1 MQAARRL
8 YLYVM
13 SGITLGVIATGLV
26 LLLRVALDGLFPDP
40 FEGDG
45 GSYDN
50 SRDQLSQAIAMLGVG
65 TPVWAVHWWL
75 IQRALRVDRPERD
88 AERGSEIRAIYITGI
103 LLISLLVWV
112 PNAVSLLQWITASL
126 LNLVPD
132 YSYSDPLGAATAGLA
147 GLAIWLYHG
156 LVRRRDLTSGPVA
169 GPAAWIPRL
178 YLYGVTVGALFTALA
193 TVDSIVTSLLVPDD
207 FGFESGYTSYYLI
220 QQVLTAIAWALVWL
234 GHWRYAGRL
243 TGHSDWRGAEE
254 RVSRTRV
261 SALLVVIVGAFVA
274 ALGDVAEAGASA
286 IRQVL
291 PVVDAGANSQMRFVV
306 ASLITTVP
314 WVIAWYWHVR
324 ALRREPAAVD
334 PLRALHQERLVSHA
348 IAAAGLGMGAAGA
361 GWFLG
366 LALDALLGGQRT
378 ASDPEGLRFQLSQ
391 WLPIA
396 VLGLAVWVWSWRRV
410 VARRRADPPGESN
423 STIRRTFLYLTLGVA
438 LVAALAAA
446 VVILYRFVGLVIDAS
461 VQGYLASELSTPLG
475 VLAAAGVVLAYH
487 GLALRSD
494 QRLVAGTVTDTP
506 DAPDAPGASR
516 VGTVGTG
523 ERPTSS
529 AGGSPPSPAAG
540 SSEAVVVA
548 VRRRA
553 LALVGP
559 EDELDAALASA
570 RAALPPGIEIVGT
583 EP

>member
-8 YLYVM
+8 YLYLM
-13 SGITLGVIATGLV
+13 SGITLAVIATGLV
-26 LLLRVALDGLFPDP
+26 LLLRVALDGFFPDP

-50 SRDQLSQAIAMLGVG
+50 SREQLSQAIAMLGVG

-75 IQRALRVDRPERD
+75 VQRGLRAGRPERD

-103 LLISLLVWV
+103 MLISLLIWV
-112 PNAVSLLQWITASL
+112 PNAVSLLQWLTGSL
-126 LNLVPD
+126 LKVLPEF
-132 YSYSDPLGAATAGLA
+132 SYIDPLGAATAGLA
-147 GLAIWLYHG
+147 GFVIWLYHG
-156 LVRRRDLTSGPVA
+156 LVRRRDLASGPVA

-178 YLYGVTVGALFTALA
+178 YLYGVAVAALFTALA

-234 GHWRYAGRL
+234 GHWWYAGRL
-243 TGHSDWRGAEE
+243 TSHADWRGVEE

-261 SALLVVIVGAFVA
+261 SAFLVVIVGTFIA

-286 IRQVL
+286 IRQVF
-291 PVVDAGANSQMRFVV
+291 PVEVGANTPARFVV
-306 ASLITTVP
+306 ASLITTIP
-314 WVIAWYWHVR
+314 WLVAWYWHVR
-324 ALRREPAAVD
+324 ALRREPAAAD

-348 IAAAGLGMGAAGA
+348 IAAAGLAMGAAGA

-366 LALDALLGGQRT
+366 LGLEVLLGGQRT
-378 ASDPEGLRFQLSQ
+378 ASDPEALRFQISQ

-396 VLGLAVWVWSWRRV
+396 VLGLAVWLWSWRRV
-410 VARRRADPPGESN
+410 VARRRADPAGEAN

-438 LVAALAAA
+438 LIAALAAA

-461 VQGYLASELSTPLG
+461 VPDSLASELSTPLG
-475 VLAAAGVVLAYH
+475 VLVAAGVVLVYH
-487 GLALRSD
+487 GLALRTD
-494 QRLVAGTVTDTP
+494 QRLVATTVTATP
-506 DAPDAPGASR
+506 DASPP
-516 VGTVGTG
+516 VTNGTG
-523 ERPTSS
+523 DGPALS
-529 AGGSPPSPAAG
+529 AEGSPPSPAAVT
-540 SSEAVVVA
+540 SEAVVVA

-559 EDELDAALASA
+559 EDELDAALQAA
-570 RAALPPGIEIVGT
+570 RAALPPGIEIVDDAS
-583 EP
+583 